1 MEPSIKSDLEISI
14 LYVEGEAA
22 AREMVSSML
31 AREIRSLRLFSAES
45 GETGLAIFREHQPDI
60 VVTDIHMA
68 VMDGVR
74 MADAIKSLNPE
85 TLIVAV
91 TAFSDTQN
99 LLNAI
104 EIGVNHYVLKP
115 IDYGKLFAAIR
126 KCIEIVRLKRQVRK
140 QNEHIRQLSRAI
152 EDSPCSVFITDGK
165 GTIKYV
171 NPKFTKLTGYTAE
184 EVIGQNPRILKSDAM
199 PADTYEELWSVITSG
214 REWRGEFLNRKKN
227 GDLYWEAASISPI
240 FSDQGDITHF
250 VAVKED
256 ITERK
261 QAEERIEIL
270 NTNLAAYAS
279 ELEMANQELE
289 AFSYSVSHDLRSP
302 LTAIN
307 GYCQIIQTLCGAKLD
322 DECRGYLKEIHDGT
336 LRMNQLIKTLLDFAR
351 INRYELR
358 RQKINLSGLA
368 SEVAASLQRADPA
381 RRATIRIS
389 EGMTAYGDEN
399 LLRLVLENLLGNA
412 WKYAG
417 RREEAVIES
426 GVTDTDGTPAYFIRD
441 NGAGFDMADA
451 GQLFIPFQRL
461 HATDDFAGHGIG
473 LATVQRII
481 QRHGGR
487 VWAEGEPDNGATFY
501 FTLPAGDTA
510 PSPRTSSL
518 FPETMSRRP

>member
-1 MEPSIKSDLEISI
+1 MEPSIHGDLEISI
-14 LYVEGEAA
+14 LYVEDEAA
-22 AREMVSSML
+22 AREMVGNML
-31 AREIRSLRLFSAES
+31 AGKIHGLRLFCAEN
-45 GETGLAIFREHQPDI
+45 GESGLAILREYQPDI
-60 VVTDIHMA
+60 VVTDIHMP

-91 TAFSDTQN
+91 TAFSDSQN

-126 KCIEIVRLKRQVRK
+126 KCIEIVRLQRQVKK
-140 QNEHIRQLSRAI
+140 QN
-152 EDSPCSVFITDGK
+152 
-165 GTIKYV
+165 
-171 NPKFTKLTGYTAE
+171 
-184 EVIGQNPRILKSDAM
+184 
-199 PADTYEELWSVITSG
+199 
-214 REWRGEFLNRKKN
+214 
-227 GDLYWEAASISPI
+227 
-240 FSDQGDITHF
+240 
-250 VAVKED
+250 
-256 ITERK
+256 
-261 QAEERIEIL
+261 ERIEIL

-289 AFSYSVSHDLRSP
+289 AFNYSVSHDLRRP
-302 LTAIN
+302 LTTIN
-307 GYCQIIQTLCGAKLD
+307 GYCQVIQTLCGAKLD
-322 DECRGYLKEIHDGT
+322 GECREYLKEIHDGT
-336 LRMNQLIKTLLDFAR
+336 LRMNQLIKTLLDFSR

-358 RQKINLSGLA
+358 RQKVNLSGLA
-368 SEVAASLQRADPA
+368 GEVAASLQRAEPA
-381 RRATIRIS
+381 RRATIRIA
-389 EGMTAYGDEN
+389 EGMTAYGDED
-399 LLRLVLENLLGNA
+399 LLRLVLENLFGNA

-426 GVTDTDGTPAYFIRD
+426 GVTGIDGTPAYFIHD

-451 GQLFIPFQRL
+451 GRLFIPFQRL

-487 VWAEGEPDNGATFY
+487 VWAEGEPGIGATFY
-501 FTLPAGDTA
+501 FTLPAGETA
-510 PSPRTSSL
+510 PSPRSSSL